1 MLFKDQCV
9 YPVTISAYSETDTE
23 IVSEGYKVFVGGSP
37 VTEMRVFRN
46 TGSIN
51 AIINIENLIS
61 FDNDLFFAY
70 LNNFNGSGSVYT
82 VPSPTKDAQVKV
94 YSLTYTKATGVT
106 VETELGAVSMTKIIN
121 GKFGNYFPKQML
133 NQTTSKYVFLS
144 NKYSYG
150 GKVLIT
156 KNSYDVFTFYALASC
171 TVKIY
176 NRAGTELNS
185 VSCAADGMYVVSL
198 NGAVWGT
205 DLKEYTIVLS
215 GGSGTDIAYDV
226 FISPYIEALPYR
238 RSGTYSEDGQRRFN
252 LFVKHPWGG
261 LDHIASVNA
270 IGITGSSNRQEL
282 RIQDTAYIHGGSAN
296 SFETTTQAASK
307 FSTSSLPISSE
318 GRFSQSYEGYV
329 TNINELWIAAISA
342 SKVGYLVSDSN
353 DIKTIIDVTID
364 SISASLEQVE
374 NGDKIWKISVSV
386 TQKIPFVA

>member
-23 IVSEGYKVFVGGSP
+23 ITSEGYRVFVGGSP

-51 AIINIENLIS
+51 AVINIENLIEFNS
-61 FDNDLFFAY
+61 DLFFAY
-70 LNNFNGSGSVYT
+70 LNNFAGSGAVYT
-82 VPSPTKDAQVKV
+82 VPSPTKTAQVKV
-94 YSLTYTKATGVT
+94 YNLVYNKDTGVT
-106 VETELGAVSMTKIIN
+106 VETELGAVTMNNIIN

-171 TVKIY
+171 TVKIF

-185 VSCAADGMYVVSL
+185 ISCSVNGMYVVSL
-198 NGAVWGT
+198 NGELWGT
-205 DLKEYTIVLS
+205 DLKEYRIVLS
-215 GGSGTDIAYDV
+215 GGSGTEVIYDV

-238 RSGTYSEDGQRRFN
+238 RSGTYSEDGEKRFN

-261 LDHIASVNA
+261 LDHIANVNA
-270 IGITGSSNRQEL
+270 VGISGSANRQEL

-296 SFETTTQAASK
+296 SFEVPTQSASV

-342 SKVGYLVSDSN
+342 AKVGYLVSDSN
-353 DIKTIIDVTID
+353 DIKTIIDVNID
-364 SISASLEQVE
+364 SVSASLEQIE
-374 NGDKIWKISVSV
+374 NGDKIWKVSVSV
-386 TQKIPFVA
+386 TQKIPFVS

>member
-9 YPVTISAYSETDTE
+9 YPVTISAYSEDDTE
-23 IVSEGYKVFVGGSP
+23 ILSEGYKVFVGGSA
-37 VTEMRVFRN
+37 VTEMKVFRN

-51 AIINIENLIS
+51 AVINIENLIS
-61 FDNDLFFAY
+61 FDNDMFFAY
-70 LNNFNGSGSVYT
+70 LNGFSTSDPVYT
-82 VPSPTKDAQVKV
+82 VPSPTKDAEIKG

-106 VETELGAVSMTKIIN
+106 VETELGSVSMNKIIN
-121 GKFGNYFPKQML
+121 GKFGNYFSKQML
-133 NQTTSKYVFLS
+133 DQSTSKYVFLS

-198 NGAVWGT
+198 NGSLWGT
-205 DLKEYTIVLS
+205 SLKEYTIILS
-215 GGSGTDIAYDV
+215 GGSGKEIVYDV
-226 FISPYIEALPYR
+226 FVSPYIEALPYR
-238 RSGTYSEDGQRRFN
+238 RSGVYSEDGQNRFN

-261 LDHIASVNA
+261 LDHIANVNA
-270 IGITGSSNRQEL
+270 TNISGSSNRQDL
-282 RIQDTAYIHGGSAN
+282 RVQDTAYIHGGSAN
-296 SFETTTQAASK
+296 DFETTTQAASK

-329 TNINELWIAAISA
+329 SNVNELWIAALSA
-342 SKVGYLVSDSN
+342 SKVGYLVSDSD

-364 SISASLEQVE
+364 SISASLEHIE
-374 NGDKIWKISVSV
+374 KGDKIWNISV
-386 TQKIPFVA
+386 